1 MHLLKNS
8 LINVK
13 ENIYIESGLYRVLDI
28 FFESEAICI
37 FKIDSKKASAKPL
50 LLKNKIYL
58 ELVSQSLITD
68 VNDAPPL
75 EMLLPDDQITQKNI
89 DIRTESYS
97 LIAELIED
105 PEFLKSYAS
114 TNRSNI
120 VVDHANKMNVKVLV
134 VYRLLVKYW
143 KYGQTLNAL
152 LMFTSNYGGRGKEKS
167 SSERQRGRPR
177 NYGKYGLIK
186 KISVNVNEQDKV
198 FIKTAVEE
206 YLKGN
211 KKIIWSKVYDF
222 YIKNYSEVELA
233 LAVTENRPAQ
243 IVSKSQFRYWVNK
256 FFPKEEVLKK
266 ILPDS
271 KFKKDHTG
279 SMSSVSDKNKIPG
292 FRYEIDST
300 IADVYIVCEVSRER
314 VLGRPTIYA
323 VVDVASRMIAGI
335 HISMEY
341 ASWPAARQAIYNAF
355 TSKIEYCNRYDIS
368 IEDID
373 WPCIGI
379 PTQLQGDRAELLG
392 KEAFNTVVNTGCL
405 LQVSPPYRG
414 DLKGVVERRFGI
426 LNEEIHFIPGT
437 TLGELRERGEPD
449 YRLDA
454 AITLNAFTKIILE
467 LVLEHNTYRTFN
479 SLITRDLIQADLSFT
494 PLQYWNLYSAD
505 FRCALRATSKDSLM
519 AQLMKHGIASVTT
532 NGIKFN
538 GRRYICDKAINEGWL
553 TQATN
558 RGHWKIECRYDE
570 AWSTDIFV
578 REEGSS
584 EYLRCKLLD
593 ADNVYANLHEAD
605 VIFIV
610 EWTKSKKESADLDLN
625 KIARTKRTQALIQ
638 SEVKSTKAVS
648 DKLSNNKKIINIR
661 EHRRQ
666 HLESQKPKFPPSNI
680 HKEIGVT
687 ELSNRLNALLL
698 SARDEDE

>member
-1 MHLLKNS
+1 
-8 LINVK
+8 V
-13 ENIYIESGLYRVLDI
+13 EDI
-28 FFESEAICI
+28 LPS
-37 FKIDSKKASAKPL
+37 
-50 LLKNKIYL
+50 
-58 ELVSQSLITD
+58 
-68 VNDAPPL
+68 
-75 EMLLPDDQITQKNI
+75 EMLLPDDQINKKNI
-89 DIRTESYS
+89 DVRTKSYA

-114 TNRSNI
+114 TGRSNI
-120 VVDHANKMNVKVLV
+120 VVSYANKMNVNALV
-134 VYRLLVKYW
+134 VYRLLARYW

-152 LMFTSNYGGRGKEKS
+152 LIFTSKYGGKGKEKS

-186 KISVNVNEQDKV
+186 KVSVNVSDQDKF
-198 FIKTAVEE
+198 FIKVTVED
-206 YLKGN
+206 YLKQN
-211 KKIIWSKVYDF
+211 KKIVWSKVYDF
-222 YIKNYSEVELA
+222 YKQNYYEVELG
-233 LAVTENRPAQ
+233 LATAEKRPPQ
-243 IVSKSQFRYWVNK
+243 IISQTQFRYWVDK

-266 ILPDS
+266 VLPDS

-323 VVDVASRMIAGI
+323 VIDVASRMIAGI

-341 ASWPAARQAIYNAF
+341 ASWHAARQAIYNAF
-355 TSKIEYCNRYDIS
+355 TSKIEYCNRYDIA

-379 PTQLQGDRAELLG
+379 STQLQGDRAELLG
-392 KEAFNTVVNTGCL
+392 KEAFNTIVNTGCL
-405 LQVSPPYRG
+405 LQISAPYRG

-437 TLGELRERGEPD
+437 TLGELRERGESD

-467 LVLEHNTYRTFN
+467 LVLEHNKYRTFN
-479 SLITRDLIQADLSFT
+479 SLITRDLIQADLDFT
-494 PLQYWNLYSAD
+494 PLQYWNLYSSD
-505 FRCALRATSKDSLM
+505 LRCALRATSKDSLM
-519 AQLMKHGIASVTT
+519 AQLMKHGVASVAT
-532 NGIKFN
+532 NGIRFN
-538 GRRYICDKAINEGWL
+538 GRRYICDKAIKEEWL

-593 ADNVYANLHEAD
+593 ADSMYANLHEAD
-605 VIFIV
+605 VIFIN
-610 EWTKSKKESADLDLN
+610 EWTKSKKESTDLDLN
-625 KIARTKRTQALIQ
+625 KIARSKRTQALIQ

-666 HLESQKPKFPPSNI
+666 HLDSQKPKFPTADTV
-680 HKEIGVT
+680 KENGGT
-687 ELSNRLNALLL
+687 DLSNRLSALLL